1 MAEADQLQRLAFA
14 TGGDFTSQA
23 VALQTGL
30 HQLLGQYQQTLA
42 GVDQRID
49 ELGMHVQRLVGRN
62 GPGRGGPDHDAGGL
76 GQIRQTE
83 RSSQLVG
90 ILDREGDVDGI
101 GFLVLIF
108 DFRLGQRRTAVE
120 APVHR
125 LQALEDEATFDQL
138 GQGADFPGFVGEVHG
153 LVRVVPVA
161 QDAETDE
168 VGFLPFDLF
177 GRVGTAALAGQIGRL
192 VLAEGGLDLVLDR
205 QTVAIPARHIRR
217 VEAGQGARAD
227 DHVFD
232 HLVHRVTNVNIAV
245 GIRRAIVQDELR
257 ATFAD
262 LPQLPVQV
270 NAVPALQNLRLALW
284 QTGLHRKCRGRQIE
298 GRFVIGHFSPD
309 SS

>member
-1 MAEADQLQRLAFA
+1 
-14 TGGDFTSQA
+14 
-23 VALQTGL
+23 
-30 HQLLGQYQQTLA
+30 
-42 GVDQRID
+42 
-49 ELGMHVQRLVGRN
+49 MHVQCLVGRN
-62 GPGRGGPDHDAGGL
+62 GPGRGGPDHDAGRL

-90 ILDREGDVDGI
+90 ILDFEGDVDGI

-108 DFRLGQRRTAVE
+108 DLRLGQRRTAVE

-125 LQALEDEATFDQL
+125 LQALEDEAAFHQF
-138 GQGADFPGFVGEVHG
+138 GQGADFSRLIGKVHG
-153 LVRVVPVA
+153 LVRVVPVS
-161 QDAETDE
+161 QDAEADE
-168 VGFLPFDLF
+168 VGLLPFDLF
-177 GRVGTAALAGQIGRL
+177 GRVGAATLAGQIGRL

-205 QTVAIPARHIRR
+205 QTVAIPTRHIGR
-217 VEAGQGARAD
+217 VETSQGARAD
-227 DHVFD
+227 DHVLD
-232 HLVHRVTNVNIAV
+232 HLVHRVANVNIAV